1 MGLIFKKNTK
11 EGGKNI
17 HRFQCVLFT
26 GLHNLGSIIER
37 RIRDAINDEA
47 RQLEHSQDW
56 MLKLQPVVSE
66 ATSNPKLKE
75 LVEKKMAEEIN
86 KSQCLKINSVSWS
99 KEEVTEKVITAP
111 WTSRPIIEMIKK
123 NLKEIV

>member
-56 MLKLQPVVSE
+56 
-66 ATSNPKLKE
+66 
-75 LVEKKMAEEIN
+75 
-86 KSQCLKINSVSWS
+86 
-99 KEEVTEKVITAP
+99 
-111 WTSRPIIEMIKK
+111 
-123 NLKEIV
+123 